1 MASPRDYKN
10 TIIPNWCPGCGDY
23 GIQNA
28 ISAVCAKKGWANEDI
43 TLISGIGCSSRIGG
57 YQYCY
62 GAHTTHGRALPFA
75 QGIKCANKDTHM
87 IVCSGDGDSYAIG
100 LGHAMHAMKRNMDIT
115 YLVFDNQ
122 VYGLTKG
129 QYSPTSPRGFVSKS
143 SPYGT
148 VEDPF
153 RPAELCF
160 GARGHFFARAVANDA
175 AHTVDIL
182 KAAYHHKGASVCE
195 ILQNCMIFNNGAYD
209 PIYTREGRSKNAIY
223 VEHGKP
229 LVFGEN
235 QEYGLMQDGFALKV
249 VKIGE
254 NGITLDD
261 ILVHDAHAEDNTLQ
275 LKLAMM
281 DNEHGFP
288 VALGVIRDV
297 EAPTYNDA
305 VNAQIEEIKG
315 KKPYH
320 TFEELLDT
328 QDTWEVK

>member
-129 QYSPTSPRGFVSKS
+129 QTSPASSQGFVTKTTPDGNPMTPLDAPSMARTSSTSLKKPSITKASLMSIS
-143 SPYGT
+143 SP
-148 VEDPF
+148 
-153 RPAELCF
+153 
-160 GARGHFFARAVANDA
+160 RA
-175 AHTVDIL
+175 
-182 KAAYHHKGASVCE
+182 
-195 ILQNCMIFNNGAYD
+195 
-209 PIYTREGRSKNAIY
+209 
-223 VEHGKP
+223 
-229 LVFGEN
+229 
-235 QEYGLMQDGFALKV
+235 
-249 VKIGE
+249 
-254 NGITLDD
+254 
-261 ILVHDAHAEDNTLQ
+261 
-275 LKLAMM
+275 
-281 DNEHGFP
+281 
-288 VALGVIRDV
+288 
-297 EAPTYNDA
+297 
-305 VNAQIEEIKG
+305 
-315 KKPYH
+315 
-320 TFEELLDT
+320 
-328 QDTWEVK
+328 

>member
-129 QYSPTSPRGFVSKS
+129 QTSPASSQGFVTKTTPDGNPMTPLDAPSQPAPPSSLRPMPSMARTSSTSLKKPSITKASPTSIS
-143 SPYGT
+143 SP
-148 VEDPF
+148 
-153 RPAELCF
+153 
-160 GARGHFFARAVANDA
+160 RA
-175 AHTVDIL
+175 
-182 KAAYHHKGASVCE
+182 
-195 ILQNCMIFNNGAYD
+195 
-209 PIYTREGRSKNAIY
+209 
-223 VEHGKP
+223 
-229 LVFGEN
+229 
-235 QEYGLMQDGFALKV
+235 
-249 VKIGE
+249 
-254 NGITLDD
+254 
-261 ILVHDAHAEDNTLQ
+261 
-275 LKLAMM
+275 
-281 DNEHGFP
+281 
-288 VALGVIRDV
+288 
-297 EAPTYNDA
+297 
-305 VNAQIEEIKG
+305 
-315 KKPYH
+315 
-320 TFEELLDT
+320 
-328 QDTWEVK
+328 